1 MTPEQLARR
10 FERFERQIG
19 IPGLVEIGRYRYA
32 SAYEGLRL
40 RAHPDG
46 LEVSFLARGQQTYRV
61 NDRIYRL
68 RGGDQYLVFP
78 GEPHDS
84 AGMPEEK
91 GVLYWMFLRLQPVG
105 RPLLF
110 LDATASRAL
119 RRACEPDERRR
130 GTVASRKG
138 VLTQQ

>member
-46 LEVSFLARGQQTYRV
+46 LEVSFLAAEDRARESAFSANVAAMALKRGAVR
-61 NDRIYRL
+61 
-68 RGGDQYLVFP
+68 
-78 GEPHDS
+78 
-84 AGMPEEK
+84 
-91 GVLYWMFLRLQPVG
+91 
-105 RPLLF
+105 
-110 LDATASRAL
+110 
-119 RRACEPDERRR
+119 
-130 GTVASRKG
+130 
-138 VLTQQ
+138 